1 MHFFTLIAFVPIFGQ
16 FAHAAAVPVA
26 QISAMDIVTITT
38 YKDAGRSGAS
48 QTWSLATQSQC
59 IGLSGTEWNDVISSV
74 SIPTGYRCR
83 FWTSNNCDSTSTPD
97 IYAPG
102 TDQFPSNMNDKTTSF
117 KCYKN

>member
-59 IGLSGTEWNDVISSV
+59 S
-74 SIPTGYRCR
+74 
-83 FWTSNNCDSTSTPD
+83 
-97 IYAPG
+97 
-102 TDQFPSNMNDKTTSF
+102 TTSRPPPHSSSHSP
-117 KCYKN
+117 